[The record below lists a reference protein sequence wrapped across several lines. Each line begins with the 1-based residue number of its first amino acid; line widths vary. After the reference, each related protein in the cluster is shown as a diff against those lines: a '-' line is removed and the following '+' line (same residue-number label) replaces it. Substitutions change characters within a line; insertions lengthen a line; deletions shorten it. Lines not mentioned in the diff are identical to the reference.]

1 MPGRAKD
8 GAPELR
14 SQKSGRKRILYI
26 VYFVGILS
34 QGMGTILEPLMP
46 AIKNF
51 EKTSKFLKKGIDK
64 RRVGWYSNKAVGAE
78 AQRQGL
84 TSLILKKL
92 QKRARQTPCD
102 VVT

>member
-78 AQRQGL
+78 VPRRGL
-84 TSLILKKL
+84 KSEFFEKL
-92 QKRARQTPCD
+92 QKSA
-102 VVT
+102 

>member
-78 AQRQGL
+78 VPRRGL
-84 TSLILKKL
+84 KSLNLKKL
-92 QKRARQTPCD
+92 QKRA
-102 VVT
+102 

>member
-51 EKTSKFLKKGIDK
+51 EKTSKFLKK
-64 RRVGWYSNKAVGAE
+64 VLTNKGCMDII
-78 AQRQGL
+78 
-84 TSLILKKL
+84 TF
-92 QKRARQTPCD
+92 
-102 VVT
+102 VV